1 MEKAIEDTTRE
12 IQENRSI
19 NWSHMLDLIH
29 LTGMEK
35 SLKGQYLNSKN
46 ISDRIR
52 LHSLYSQNKEGWF
65 PWLFRMYQPRE
76 GMKILELGCGDGS
89 LWSQNKEKLPENIS
103 LTLCDISEGMLRD
116 AKRNLG
122 GEDSRFAFRSFDC
135 QEIPFPDEQFD
146 MIIANHVL
154 FYCDDLDK
162 TLKEI
167 KRVLK
172 PEGVFFCS
180 AYGADHMAQISRL
193 VQDFDSRIILSADK
207 LYEKFGRENGPS
219 LLGPYFSK
227 VEWHRYEDSLLVTQ
241 AEPLIAYI
249 LSCHGNQNQ
258 YILDRYKEFR
268 SFVSKK
274 TADGFYITKDA
285 GFFACRS
292 KSKTPMQA

>member
-1 MEKAIEDTTRE
+1 MVSLALPYVSAPGRDEDPG
-12 IQENRSI
+12 
-19 NWSHMLDLIH
+19 
-29 LTGMEK
+29 TGLRGRL
-35 SLKGQYLNSKN
+35 SLV
-46 ISDRIR
+46 
-52 LHSLYSQNKEGWF
+52 
-65 PWLFRMYQPRE
+65 
-76 GMKILELGCGDGS
+76 
-89 LWSQNKEKLPENIS
+89 QNKEKLPENIS

-292 KSKTPMQA
+292 KSKTLMQA

>member
-1 MEKAIEDTTRE
+1 
-12 IQENRSI
+12 
-19 NWSHMLDLIH
+19 
-29 LTGMEK
+29 
-35 SLKGQYLNSKN
+35 
-46 ISDRIR
+46 
-52 LHSLYSQNKEGWF
+52 
-65 PWLFRMYQPRE
+65 
-76 GMKILELGCGDGS
+76 
-89 LWSQNKEKLPENIS
+89 
-103 LTLCDISEGMLRD
+103 MLRD

-122 GEDSRFAFRSFDC
+122 GEDPRFSFQPFDC

-154 FYCDDLDK
+154 FYCEDLAK
-162 TLKEI
+162 ALKEI

-172 PEGVFFCS
+172 SDGFFFCS
-180 AYGADHMAQISRL
+180 AYGAEHMAQISRL

-219 LLGPYFSK
+219 LLGPYFSR

-285 GFFACRS
+285 GFFSCR
-292 KSKTPMQA
+292 K